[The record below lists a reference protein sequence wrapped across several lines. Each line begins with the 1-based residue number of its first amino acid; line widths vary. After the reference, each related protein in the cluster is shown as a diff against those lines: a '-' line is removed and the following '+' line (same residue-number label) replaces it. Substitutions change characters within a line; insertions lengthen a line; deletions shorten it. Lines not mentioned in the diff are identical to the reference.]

1 MKSRTNKDLQHHP
14 DYSKYHST
22 SGLSTKAWGPNGW
35 YFLFS
40 CIMGGYPVKIDEKNK
55 EHKQIKRHFKN
66 MLLSLGYTMPCI
78 FCRQSFL
85 GFCKDLPPDSF
96 MTGRIELMRWLYEI
110 RNRVNDKL
118 IAQEQKCYNDEKKRL
133 KNIYHNSQKT
143 DQDKRIYYK
152 NLEEFRTKTFI
163 TNQSPR
169 FEEILDKYESIRAV
183 CSKKAKTCALP
194 DKVS

>member
-1 MKSRTNKDLQHHP
+1 MKSKTNKDLQDHL
-14 DYSKYHST
+14 DYSKYHGT

-40 CIMGGYPVKIDEKNK
+40 CIMGGYPVKIDERNK
-55 EHKQIKRHFKN
+55 EHKEIKRHFKN

-85 GFCKDLPPDSF
+85 GFCKDLPVDSF
-96 MTGRIELMRWLYEI
+96 MSGRIELMRWLYEI

-118 IAQEQKCYNDEKKRL
+118 ITQEEKCYNDEKKRL
-133 KNIYHNSQKT
+133 KNIYHNSKKT
-143 DQDKRIYYK
+143 DQDKRVYYK

-163 TNQSPR
+163 TKPSVS
-169 FEEILDKYESIRAV
+169 FEEVLDKYEAIRAV
-183 CSKKAKTCALP
+183 CSVKAKTCALP
-194 DKVS
+194 DKK